1 MKINKSWNCY
11 YCSIFVLPTHLP
23 PNLTPSPSSFIETVL
38 RESKENRSPALLLLL
53 KETLR
58 LFWLWVDSSRPGS
71 ESVRDEVENWS
82 AHNSQLGEEMPEY
95 YYYYQ
100 CWVLTYKNTS
110 GWVETSSSRLRSC
123 SPGFHRSEV
132 SLLPT
137 EFPSSSTSFQLRPT
151 PLNPGQLNCVSVS
164 VWVCPAIIISSG
176 LPGNGTFHWLQNGMI
191 KKGFGF
197 VNGNWVE

>member
-23 PNLTPSPSSFIETVL
+23 PKFPSSSSSFIETAL

-53 KETLR
+53 LILLKDTL
-58 LFWLWVDSSRPGS
+58 LLSWLWVDSSRPGS

-95 YYYYQ
+95 YYYHS
-100 CWVLTYKNTS
+100 WMTYYNTS
-110 GWVETSSSRLRSC
+110 GWVETSSRMCCC
-123 SPGFHRSEV
+123 SPGFTRSGV

-137 EFPSSSTSFQLRPT
+137 EVPSSSTSFQLRPT
-151 PLNPGQLNCVSVS
+151 PLNPGQLNTELCQCQCVGVA
-164 VWVCPAIIISSG
+164 CYY
-176 LPGNGTFHWLQNGMI
+176 
-191 KKGFGF
+191 
-197 VNGNWVE
+197 